1 MIQELYQ
8 KHLKNLLSESQ
19 LLFFYLV
26 VIIVQDIK
34 NVKLEKMAE
43 SCLGAVAHGG
53 NPQDRAAPLPLP
65 IKCNSRRKKLQRFL
79 SLPIFKVKKLWF
91 PIIREWVY
99 QTFDKQETIYLA
111 IDRTNWN
118 NKNLLMVSLIYKNRA
133 LPVYFE
139 LLSKFGSSNF
149 SEQKQ
154 LFSNIIGLFDDYKV
168 VILGDREFCSVKLA
182 EWLDKQGFNFCL
194 RLKKSEQI
202 ELKNQGWISLENS
215 GLKPGIS
222 LFFEKVKVTK
232 TQQISGFS
240 VACKWKKS
248 YRKSVTKEGWFILT
262 NMNEAS
268 EAISAYKKRFNIEQ
282 MFRDYKS
289 GGYNMEGSNVVGKR
303 FISLVII
310 MSFAYFIATIK
321 GEIINKKG
329 VQNYVTRVK
338 NYGRLTKRHSSFY
351 IGMYAHKWINFM
363 DKCWELVYALMRLS
377 RHKLDNYLR
386 GMRAMKL
393 IQSTF

>member
-1 MIQELYQ
+1 M
-8 KHLKNLLSESQ
+8 
-19 LLFFYLV
+19 FFYLV

-34 NVKLEKMAE
+34 NIKLEKIAE
-43 SCLGAVAHGG
+43 S
-53 NPQDRAAPLPLP
+53 LPLP

-79 SLPIFKVKKLWF
+79 SLPIFQIQDLWF
-91 PIIREWVY
+91 PIIREWIY
-99 QTFDKQETIYLA
+99 QTFDKQQKIYLA

-118 NKNLLMVSLIYKNRA
+118 DKNLLVVSLIYKNRA
-133 LPVYFE
+133 IPVYFQ
-139 LLSKFGSSNF
+139 LLSKLGSSNF

-154 LFSNIIGLFDDYKV
+154 LISPIIGLFDDYQI

-182 EWLDKQGFNFCL
+182 EWLDKQGFHLCL
-194 RLKKSEQI
+194 RLKQNEQI
-202 ELKNQGWISLENS
+202 EIKNQGWISLKNS

-232 TQQISGFS
+232 TQQVSGFS
-240 VACKWKKS
+240 IACKWKKS

-262 NMNEAS
+262 NMSEAS
-268 EAISAYKKRFNIEQ
+268 EAISAYRKRFDIEE

-303 FISLVII
+303 FISLLII
-310 MSFAYFIATIK
+310 ISFAYFIATIK
-321 GEIINKKG
+321 GEIITKKG
-329 VQNYVTRVK
+329 VQDYVGRVK
-338 NYGRLTKRHSSFY
+338 EYGRLTKRHSNFY
-351 IGMYAHKWINFM
+351 IGMYAQKWINFM
-363 DKCWELVYALMRLS
+363 DKCWGLVENLMHLS
-377 RHKLDNYLR
+377 RHKLDHYLR